1 MVRVDHRTHKAK
13 YLLNIE
19 MVNRL
24 DFSEFTVQ
32 STCRSIPLDSL
43 KLQYFLALKASDILA
58 PWIEDKP
65 CPAAYSHNALCCSFP
80 VAVLPVQS
88 LMPIS
93 VSQ

>member
-1 MVRVDHRTHKAK
+1 MTPKAK

-43 KLQYFLALKASDILA
+43 KLQYFLALKPSDILT

-65 CPAAYSHNALCCSFP
+65 CPAANSHTSALCCSFP
-80 VAVLPVQS
+80 MAVLPVQS